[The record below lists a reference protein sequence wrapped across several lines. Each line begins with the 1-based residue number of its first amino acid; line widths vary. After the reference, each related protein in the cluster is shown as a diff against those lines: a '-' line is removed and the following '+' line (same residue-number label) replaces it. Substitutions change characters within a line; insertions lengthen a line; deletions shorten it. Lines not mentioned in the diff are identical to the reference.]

1 LNKAR
6 FIKNKENKDVIVNQA
21 GWGALALGRI
31 DLKFTN
37 KNKRIDELSSNEI
50 LKKNY
55 AKI

>member
-1 LNKAR
+1 M
-6 FIKNKENKDVIVNQA
+6 NQA

-31 DLKFTN
+31 DLKLSN
-37 KNKRIDELSSNEI
+37 KNKRIDELSANEI